1 MTAADLATLRH
12 ICSGLRH
19 GVDDNATGVVEFYL
33 ERLEDL
39 LRREDGR
46 GEVVATISH
55 EQSRVEP

>member
-46 GEVVATISH
+46 GERIATLDY
-55 EQSRVEP
+55 EAGRVEP